1 MFLKKCFFLVL
12 MDEIKRYCYVGY
24 IRYRFIFMIGY
35 YLYWL
40 LLIID
45 DQRGGF
51 ILYIDNGIILYG
63 FDIYKYLQK

>member
-12 MDEIKRYCYVGY
+12 MDEIKRCCYVGY
-24 IRYRFIFMIGY
+24 NRYRFIFMIGY
-35 YLYWL
+35 YFYWL
-40 LLIID
+40 LLII
-45 DQRGGF
+45 QMIRGGF